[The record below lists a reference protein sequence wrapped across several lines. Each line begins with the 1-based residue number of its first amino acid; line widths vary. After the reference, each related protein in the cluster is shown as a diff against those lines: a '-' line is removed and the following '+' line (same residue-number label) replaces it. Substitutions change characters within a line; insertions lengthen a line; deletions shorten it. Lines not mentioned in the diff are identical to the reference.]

1 MAQDQIF
8 ADSAENPLTTAVSA
22 RDKDIIRM
30 VEAAVE
36 GRNAVL
42 AYQPVV
48 LAQNTDQPAFFEGL
62 IRILDASGRVI
73 PAREFIGAVETHQI
87 GRLIDCVALELGLAA
102 LKRVPELRLSINMSA
117 RSIGFSRWQRTLDEG
132 LRLDRTLGERLILE
146 ITEAS
151 AMVMPDV
158 VQAFMTDLQ
167 MQGISFALDDFGAG
181 FTSFRHLRDMYFD
194 IVKIDGQFVRGIA
207 QNADNQV
214 LTKALVSIGRHFDML
229 VVAEQ
234 VEGPEDAEYLIR
246 AGVDCLQGYHFGA
259 PKRRVDFDIDAKA
272 RAAG

>member
-1 MAQDQIF
+1 LAQDQIF